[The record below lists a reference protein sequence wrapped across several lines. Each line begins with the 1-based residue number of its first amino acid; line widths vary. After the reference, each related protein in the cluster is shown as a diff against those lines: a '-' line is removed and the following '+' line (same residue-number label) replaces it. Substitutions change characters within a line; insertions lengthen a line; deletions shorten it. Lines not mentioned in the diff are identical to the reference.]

1 MIRLVAVWLLALT
14 YAAFAFYLQSILPP
28 KPVPLVEA
36 PFCTD
41 PYAEF
46 NKRAWDYCDLVDRY
60 YEI

>member
-1 MIRLVAVWLLALT
+1 VTRSFCFAFT
-14 YAAFAFYLQSILPP
+14 YALLCFGLWIYLNPAPDPAPLPI
-28 KPVPLVEA
+28 A
-36 PFCTD
+36 PFCKD